1 VTEERSGEEQ
11 SIEMELGEA
20 AVIKLPRSTSL
31 ERAGGGL
38 LVSLRPYY
46 EGVIH
51 FTLFLCASIS
61 VLVTVG
67 IVVVLLYESIQFF
80 FDVSIIEFLT
90 GTRWTPL
97 LKPQHF
103 GILPL
108 MCGTMLVAG
117 GSAIVAVPIGLGTA
131 IYLSEYAS
139 PRFRDIVKPM
149 LEILAG
155 IPSVVYGYLA
165 VVFVSPIIRYVFP
178 SAGVFNAA
186 SACIVVGIM
195 ILPMIISLSED
206 ILQSVPLSLR
216 GAAFA
221 LGANKFEVTVRV
233 VVPAALSGIIASFLL
248 AISRAIGETMAVT
261 LAAGATPKLTLN
273 PLESI
278 QTMTAYIVQVS
289 QGDTPAGT
297 VEYRTIFAVGLTL
310 FLTTMTMNV
319 IAQYILSRVGERY
332 E

>member
-1 VTEERSGEEQ
+1 
-11 SIEMELGEA
+11 M
-20 AVIKLPRSTSL
+20 
-31 ERAGGGL
+31 
-38 LVSLRPYY
+38 VSLRPYY
-46 EGVIH
+46 EGLIH
-51 FTLFLCASIS
+51 FALFLCASIS
-61 VLVTVG
+61 VVVTVG
-67 IVVVLLYESIQFF
+67 IVIVLLYESVQFF
-80 FDVSIIEFLT
+80 FDVSLIEFLT

-108 MCGTMLVAG
+108 MCGTMLIAG
-117 GSAIVAVPIGLGTA
+117 GSAFVAVPIGLGTA

-165 VVFVSPIIRYVFP
+165 IVFVSPIIRYVFP

-289 QGDTPAGT
+289 QGDTPTGT

-310 FLTTMTMNV
+310 FLTTMAMNV
-319 IAQYILSRVGERY
+319 LAQYILSRLGERY